1 MNRIQFILKN
11 VNLLNLLLTALLI
24 YSANPLLASLN
35 VKVDIKPFTEVNKGS
50 VFMKD
55 DQSLSDEHPT
65 LETPSLSEYALIGEK
80 NLFHPERRIV
90 EKEEQKKQIVRPNV
104 IFYGSLITDT
114 TRLAFIKD
122 ANAPHATPGRGERQR
137 VLKVGD
143 SLSGYTLKEIQH
155 DRVVLAYGE
164 DIMTVN
170 VMEQSKRKKIAESK
184 TDKTEKLPPRAPQKP
199 VVKFFPGRGVDFY

>member
-65 LETPSLSEYALIGEK
+65 LKTSSLSEYALIGEK

-90 EKEEQKKQIVRPNV
+90 EKEEQKKQTVRPNV

-114 TRLAFIKD
+114 TRLAFIED
-122 ANAPHATPGRGERQR
+122 ANAPHATPGRGKRQR

-184 TDKTEKLPPRAPQKP
+184 TDKTEKLPPQAPQKP

>member
-35 VKVDIKPFTEVNKGS
+35 VKVDIKPFTEVNKDS
-50 VFMKD
+50 AFMKD
-55 DQSLSDEHPT
+55 DLSLSDEHPT
-65 LETPSLSEYALIGEK
+65 LKTASLSEYALIGEK

-90 EKEEQKKQIVRPNV
+90 EKEEQKKQISRPNV

-114 TRLAFIKD
+114 VRLAFIED
-122 ANAPHATPGRGERQR
+122 TNAPYATTGRGKRQR

-155 DRVVLAYGE
+155 DRVVLACGE

-170 VMEQSKRKKIAESK
+170 VMEQSKRKMIAEPK
-184 TDKTEKLPPRAPQKP
+184 TDKTEKLPPQAPQKP